1 MKFAAG
7 SLLENLRIR
16 LRIDRQSNFAAVCRV
31 VAAVCRQYAPKR
43 LCVVPNGVTMEYMYR
58 DTTLM
63 LNLDLR

>member
-31 VAAVCRQYAPKR
+31 IAAVSRQYALKR
-43 LCVVPNGVTMEYMYR
+43 LCVAPSGVTLGCMYQ
-58 DTTLM
+58 DTTM
-63 LNLDLR
+63 TLNLDP